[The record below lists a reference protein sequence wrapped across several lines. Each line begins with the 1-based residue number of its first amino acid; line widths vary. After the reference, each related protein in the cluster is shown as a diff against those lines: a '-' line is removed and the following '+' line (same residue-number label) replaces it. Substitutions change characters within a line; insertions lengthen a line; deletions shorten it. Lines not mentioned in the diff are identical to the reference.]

1 MQRQQL
7 MMIKYIGREGRKK
20 LASSNKLSK
29 NVQIRFFPLLLSPYE
44 RFVGH
49 GDGSLHTRLAQ
60 LFEIQSIAPRL
71 SYATIIRTSFQSN
84 CSPSFS
90 NLIIYLY
97 FSSLLR
103 FFVSK
108 QALVIDVNPFC
119 APFCMSNTKK
129 EDLCHENSKFLFRA
143 REFFVRLIFP
153 PCVSPRVV
161 ISK

>member
-1 MQRQQL
+1 MQ
-7 MMIKYIGREGRKK
+7 
-20 LASSNKLSK
+20 
-29 NVQIRFFPLLLSPYE
+29 VQINCRKMCKFGSFSLRLLPYE
-44 RFVGH
+44 RFVEL
-49 GDGSLHTRLAQ
+49 GDGSLHTRLAHRRAV
-60 LFEIQSIAPRL
+60 LFEIQSFAPRL

-119 APFCMSNTKK
+119 APFCMSGGKK
-129 EDLCHENSKFLFRA
+129 DLCHENLKFLFGK
-143 REFFVRLIFP
+143 ENFFVRLIFL